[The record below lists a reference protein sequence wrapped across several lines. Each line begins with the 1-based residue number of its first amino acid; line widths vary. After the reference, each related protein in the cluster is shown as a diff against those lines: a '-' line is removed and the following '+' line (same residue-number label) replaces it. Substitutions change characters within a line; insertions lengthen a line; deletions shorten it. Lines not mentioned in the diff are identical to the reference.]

1 MLPICISYN
10 AFVPMIPIVPMVSL
24 WAWFALQLIPMAIN
38 KHEE

>member
-10 AFVPMIPIVPMVSL
+10 ALVPMVSL
-24 WAWFALQLIPMAIN
+24 WAWFALQLIPMAFN